1 MEMIFHSHANKKLI
15 SDKKSSALGL
25 ILRVR
30 VFGTRKWLIIGPGKT
45 QCGGDSSHGLATLLY
60 KHCEQFDLGSVVYR
74 QLSHDSETTTRSDNR
89 FLR

>member
-30 VFGTRKWLIIGPGKT
+30 VFGTRKWLIIGPRKT
-45 QCGGDSSHGLATLLY
+45 QCGEDSSHGLATLIINIVNSLILVALFIASY
-60 KHCEQFDLGSVVYR
+60 
-74 QLSHDSETTTRSDNR
+74 LSR
-89 FLR
+89 